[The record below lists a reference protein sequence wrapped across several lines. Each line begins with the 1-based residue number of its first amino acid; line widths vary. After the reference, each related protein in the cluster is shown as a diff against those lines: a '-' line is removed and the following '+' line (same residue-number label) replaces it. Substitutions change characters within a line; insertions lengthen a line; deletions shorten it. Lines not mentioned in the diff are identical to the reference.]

1 MPAGRF
7 YIAEQALSPGEE
19 LELPVEIAHQ
29 ARDVLR
35 LVAGDVL
42 YLLDGARGEYEAQLV
57 ATPGNR
63 VLVRLGER
71 RSVAGIEPPIRL
83 VLCQSLL
90 KAAKYEIVLQKCT
103 ELGVAGFVPVV
114 SERAVVA
121 KLETGESKQRR
132 WARIVAE
139 AMEQCGGTYLP
150 ELVEPQTLQQAL
162 AGLPPGGLA
171 LAPFEGEHGTTL
183 RSALQTGLA
192 GRPLTDIPEIRFFI
206 GPEGGYS
213 AAEIALMERHAA
225 TPVTLGRR
233 ILRAETAS
241 IVAVTLAL
249 DSLGSFDRQI

>member
-7 YIAEQALSPGEE
+7 YIAGLVLAPREE

-35 LVAGDVL
+35 LVVGDEL
-42 YLLDGARGEYEAQLV
+42 SLLDGAGGVCEARLI
-57 ATPGNR
+57 ATTRNR
-63 VLVRLGER
+63 VFVRLGER
-71 RSVAGIEPPIRL
+71 RTVPGIEPPIRL

-103 ELGVAGFVPVV
+103 ELGVAGFVPLV
-114 SERAVVA
+114 SERAVAATVA
-121 KLETGESKQRR
+121 RGESKQQR
-132 WARIVAE
+132 WAKIVAE

-162 AGLPPGGLA
+162 EGIPPGGVA

-183 RSALQTGLA
+183 RSALQSGLA
-192 GRPLTDIPEIRFFI
+192 GRPLSEIPEIRIFI
-206 GPEGGYS
+206 GPEGGFS
-213 AAEIALMERHAA
+213 ATEIALLGHYVA
-225 TPVTLGRR
+225 TAVTLGRR

-241 IVAVTLAL
+241 IVAATLAL
-249 DSLGSFDRQI
+249 DSLGSFERNI